1 MKKNQENDDQTN
13 QDGGYLQGR
22 GGVRY
27 VWGGAEGGR
36 ISLRAAN
43 TLDFYLG
50 GSYSGVCFKLFF

>member
-13 QDGGYLQGR
+13 QDGGYLR
-22 GGVRY
+22 GGGGPY